1 MGPNLEKNH
10 AELGEKPVD
19 RGPVETRFAGV
30 QSAADGACPL
40 MEAAFGINVGSG
52 DFFMPGARVKNTTVG
67 MPTKC
72 MTAGQPTP
80 ATDFIKDAFKMEEL
94 TMLQANRD
102 LLWSESEKVC
112 GIEWNAEKIEVSQM
126 FPKLDSEFLGIL
138 DAELGSERVPA
149 MPNGKVGRMVVPV
162 VGGSFKGPKFEAE
175 VLPFAAA
182 DWVRLN
188 SDGSKQLDVR
198 IELKTTD
205 GEYILLTYLGKQENG
220 VNRTGMLFETSSKKL
235 AFLNNVFAVGIGGIF
250 KNNNGTQSAKY
261 QVYNVIQKPSML

>member
-80 ATDFIKDAFKMEEL
+80 A
-94 TMLQANRD
+94 
-102 LLWSESEKVC
+102 S
-112 GIEWNAEKIEVSQM
+112 
-126 FPKLDSEFLGIL
+126 
-138 DAELGSERVPA
+138 
-149 MPNGKVGRMVVPV
+149 VGCPWLVH
-162 VGGSFKGPKFEAE
+162 S
-175 VLPFAAA
+175 
-182 DWVRLN
+182 N
-188 SDGSKQLDVR
+188 Q
-198 IELKTTD
+198 
-205 GEYILLTYLGKQENG
+205 
-220 VNRTGMLFETSSKKL
+220 
-235 AFLNNVFAVGIGGIF
+235 
-250 KNNNGTQSAKY
+250 
-261 QVYNVIQKPSML
+261 